1 MLIDSHCHLDRLD
14 LAAHGGSLDAA
25 LDAARAAG
33 VGHFL
38 CIGVSADN
46 AATVKGLAE
55 RYADVDCSVGVHPL
69 DLEPGAEPALDWL
82 LGELAHP
89 KVVAIGETGLDYH
102 YEPESAALQQAS
114 FRLHLE
120 AARITGKPVIVHTR
134 EARADTLAL
143 LREAAL
149 PQAGVLHCFTEDWEM
164 AKAALDIGFYISLSG
179 IVTFRN
185 AEALREVARQVPANR
200 LLVETD
206 SPYLAPVPHRGK
218 PNLPQYVREVAE
230 YLAVLRG
237 VSYETLAEQTSS
249 NFKRLFPLAGV
260 ADA

>member
-14 LAAHGGSLDAA
+14 LAAHGGSLDVA

-46 AATVKGLAE
+46 AATVKSLAE
-55 RYADVDCSVGVHPL
+55 RYPDVDCSVGVHPL

-114 FRLHLE
+114 FRLHLD

-185 AEALREVARQVPANR
+185 AEALREVARQVPVDR

-249 NFKRLFPLAGV
+249 NFKRLFPLASV
-260 ADA
+260 A

>member
-55 RYADVDCSVGVHPL
+55 RYEDVDCSVGVHPL

-134 EARADTLAL
+134 EARSDTLAL

-185 AEALREVARQVPANR
+185 AEALRDVARQVPADR

-237 VSYETLAEQTSS
+237 VSYETLAEQTSN

-260 ADA
+260 A

>member
-55 RYADVDCSVGVHPL
+55 RYDDVDCSVGVHPL

-185 AEALREVARQVPANR
+185 AEALREVARQVPVDR

-237 VSYETLAEQTSS
+237 VSYETLAEQTSN

-260 ADA
+260 A